1 MSDDKTFIDVINFGN
16 NPKLSESNDI
26 LISNIKKY
34 VHLNTYHNK
43 NIDKINIPKYLID
56 LEINLDFSKN
66 YKRPFNE
73 DDYVITIINQ
83 KGNDVESESYYYVA
97 NLYLSNTVY
106 QKLTKNSNKQ
116 YCVYFTIYISMFFS
130 AVYLYSNIYKDLN
143 I

>member
-1 MSDDKTFIDVINFGN
+1 MSDDKTLIEIINYDD
-16 NPKLSESNDI
+16 NPKLLESNDI
-26 LISNIKKY
+26 LILNIKKY
-34 VHLNTYHNK
+34 VHLYTYHSK
-43 NIDKINIPKYLID
+43 IIDKVNIPKYLIE

-66 YKRPFNE
+66 YKRVFNE
-73 DDYVITIINQ
+73 DDYVITILNQ
-83 KGNDVESESYYYVA
+83 KGNDVESESSYLA

-106 QKLTKNSNKQ
+106 QKLSRNSNKQ